1 MRGKWSVLCFSCI
14 GYILSVNSKF
24 FVLLSSDVL
33 FFSWSLEKLL
43 RSVTFVLLC
52 ISEMAKCKNFNSSS
66 HTYDAHFEQKFV
78 HRFVPQTQSISSRPD
93 VFYNK
98 GVLRNLARFTG
109 RHLCQSL
116 FFNKVAGL
124 RPAIL
129 LKMRLGT
136 GVFLWILWNF

>member
-1 MRGKWSVLCFSCI
+1 MLCFSCI

-52 ISEMAKCKNFNSSS
+52 ISEMAKCKDFNFSS

-78 HRFVPQTQSISSRPD
+78 HRFVPQTQSRSSRPD
-93 VFYNK
+93 VFYKK
-98 GVLRNLARFTG
+98 GVLRNLAKFTG
-109 RHLCQSL
+109 KQLCQGL

-124 RPAIL
+124 RL
-129 LKMRLGT
+129 LLS
-136 GVFLWILWNF
+136 